1 MTPVPSPSPLSPYR
15 GLLRFMEGA
24 PTWPELLGMGALFIG
39 AVGLLLITRS
49 SFRNYWRSQVHGLS
63 DSPKRLLATGS
74 GSFAA
79 AGGLFLWLWVLL
91 DGIAARMGVTA
102 LTLLF
107 LVADE
112 FRSGGRRRRR

>member
-1 MTPVPSPSPLSPYR
+1 
-15 GLLRFMEGA
+15 
-24 PTWPELLGMGALFIG
+24 MGALSLG

-63 DSPKRLLATGS
+63 DSPRRLLATGI
-74 GSFAA
+74 GSVAA
-79 AGGLFLWLWVLL
+79 AGGLFLWLWILL
-91 DGIAARMGVTA
+91 EGIAARMGVTA
-102 LTLLF
+102 LALLL